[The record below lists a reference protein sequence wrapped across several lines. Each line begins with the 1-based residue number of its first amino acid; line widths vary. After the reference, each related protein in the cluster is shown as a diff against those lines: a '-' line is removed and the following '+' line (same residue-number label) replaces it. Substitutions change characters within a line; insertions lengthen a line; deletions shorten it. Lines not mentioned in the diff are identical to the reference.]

1 MSPSEIPPLAP
12 LPLAIEALLQA
23 EREAPAPAPAVAA
36 RVFRR
41 LGNTLGWPATGA
53 AGSLLSSAKL
63 YVIAALL
70 AAGVAGTLARA
81 RFRSTPTPTAAPT
94 PATAMASALADQ
106 GAELPAEP
114 LPPIAAPAP
123 ALTPAP
129 AATRSPGRRD
139 DSLGAESAI
148 LIAARRSLEA
158 GHAAAAAAQL
168 RTHLRRWPR
177 GALEQ
182 EREILL
188 IRTLAVQGDDAAAGA
203 RARRFLQRF
212 PDSTLAEVA
221 RQHAPPE

>member
-70 AAGVAGTLARA
+70 AAGVAGTLARV
-81 RFRSTPTPTAAPT
+81 RVRSTPTPASMPAAPL
-94 PATAMASALADQ
+94 ASAV
-106 GAELPAEP
+106 AEQASPAPLEP
-114 LPPIAAPAP
+114 LRPIAAPAP

-158 GHAAAAAAQL
+158 GDAPAAVARL

-221 RQHAPPE
+221 RQHAPAE

>member
-81 RFRSTPTPTAAPT
+81 RFRSTPTIP
-94 PATAMASALADQ
+94 LRRRRQ
-106 GAELPAEP
+106 RWRQRWRIRGRKLPRRHCP
-114 LPPIAAPAP
+114 
-123 ALTPAP
+123 
-129 AATRSPGRRD
+129 RSPR
-139 DSLGAESAI
+139 L
-148 LIAARRSLEA
+148 
-158 GHAAAAAAQL
+158 
-168 RTHLRRWPR
+168 PR
-177 GALEQ
+177 
-182 EREILL
+182 
-188 IRTLAVQGDDAAAGA
+188 
-203 RARRFLQRF
+203 
-212 PDSTLAEVA
+212 P
-221 RQHAPPE
+221 